1 MIPVVRSDII
11 SVLKSAE
18 GFISKGI
25 FSGLKDISDQTIHNS
40 SIFQDEDSISIAVV
54 TYSLSKIC
62 ESGVGR
68 AWLGKA
74 SKLLGHARRHLEKG
88 EFNRYRAVVKRL
100 TEFISRADSKFRA
113 YIQDVINQA
122 EVRKGS
128 RVYYH
133 GISLAR
139 AADLLG
145 VSQWELMGYVGRTQ
159 IIESYGSVEGVK
171 ERLEFAR
178 SLFGNVK

>member
-1 MIPVVRSDII
+1 MIPAVRSDII
-11 SVLKSAE
+11 TVLKAAE
-18 GFISKGI
+18 GFIIKGN
-25 FSGLKDISDQTIHNS
+25 FSGLRGLSDHTIHNS

-68 AWLGKA
+68 AWLVRA
-74 SKLLGHARRHLEKG
+74 SKLLGHARRHLERN
-88 EFNRYRAVVKRL
+88 EFSRYKSVVRKL
-100 TEFISRADSKFRA
+100 TGFISSADARFRA

-122 EVRKGS
+122 QVRKGS
-128 RVYYH
+128 RIYYH

-145 VSQWELMGYVGRTQ
+145 VSQWELMGYAGRTQ
-159 IIESYGSVEGVK
+159 IIERYGAAGDVK
-171 ERLEFAR
+171 KRLEFAR
-178 SLFGNVK
+178 GLF